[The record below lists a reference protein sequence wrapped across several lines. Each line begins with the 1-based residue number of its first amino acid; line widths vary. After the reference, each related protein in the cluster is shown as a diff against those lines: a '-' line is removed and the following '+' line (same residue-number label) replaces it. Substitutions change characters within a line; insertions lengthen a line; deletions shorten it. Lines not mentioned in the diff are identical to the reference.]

1 MINLEEL
8 RKLAEAATPGKWI
21 RIQVTSGA
29 AVASLSDTIARIE
42 SDETNYL
49 ANSDFIAAANPST
62 IIALLDRLKSAED
75 VLREVMEAVKK
86 SDESSTEL
94 HCYYLSEDH
103 FERWSD
109 K

>member
-1 MINLEEL
+1 MIDLEEL
-8 RKLAEAATPGKWI
+8 RK
-21 RIQVTSGA
+21 A
-29 AVASLSDTIARIE
+29 AVRASIDGYAISIPIRGPTL
-42 SDETNYL
+42 L
-49 ANSDFIAAANPST
+49 
-62 IIALLDRLKSAED
+62 ALLNRLESAET